1 MVLSKVSFTAS
12 NVKELLVFFV
22 MVKQTPSTETLS
34 PIFLSFEKLNLA
46 NCRSRR
52 VFPKNVP
59 KPVPVLSISFFDLD
73 FIYGSPKI
81 S

>member
-34 PIFLSFEKLNLA
+34 PTFLSLA
-46 NCRSRR
+46 KSTEQLTVIVKCS
-52 VFPKNVP
+52 FPSTKE
-59 KPVPVLSISFFDLD
+59 SI
-73 FIYGSPKI
+73 IPI